1 MKISE
6 LLVSRPLFLGAPP
19 YRNTLGS
26 DNQKPETRNQKLKRS
41 AFTLVEILAALAFL
55 GLVIPVAVRAIM
67 VANRAA
73 VVSERSTLAAQL
85 GENRLN
91 ELMLANAWTTAESR
105 GTFESYPGYR
115 WELKKQDWETGA
127 MSELTLEIFYQ
138 VQGSEQSVKLST
150 LVNEEITYDP

>member
-1 MKISE
+1 MK
-6 LLVSRPLFLGAPP
+6 RRTA
-19 YRNTLGS
+19 
-26 DNQKPETRNQKLKRS
+26 

-73 VVSERSTLAAQL
+73 VVSERSSIAVQL

-91 ELMLANAWTTAESR
+91 ELMLANAWTTSESR
-105 GTFESYPGYR
+105 GAFDGHPGYR
-115 WELKKQDWETGA
+115 WELKKVDWRTGD

-138 VQGSEQSVKLST
+138 VQGSEQSVKLTT
-150 LVNEEITYDP
+150 LVNEEVGLQE

>member
-1 MKISE
+1 MKISG
-6 LLVSRPLFLGAPP
+6 LR
-19 YRNTLGS
+19 RGS
-26 DNQKPETRNQKLKRS
+26 L

-67 VANRAA
+67 IANRAA

-105 GTFESYPGYR
+105 GTFEGYPGYR

-127 MSELTLEIFYQ
+127 MSELTFEIFYQ

-150 LVNEEITYDP
+150 LVNEEIGYDP